1 MPYSGTKFDN
11 LIKNYIIERYDPMS
25 KILDIGAGA
34 GKYGK
39 LLNFH
44 FGNIDAI
51 QIFQP
56 YIKMF
61 DLLNIYNHVY
71 NENVLNFERFN
82 QYQIFLLGD
91 VVQHMEIIDAQ
102 FLLQKIRKYAKFILV
117 QIPYQ
122 YEQGIYMGNIF
133 EIHLQ
138 NDLTKE
144 LMDKR
149 YPFLTHFISDNEIGL
164 YIWESK

>member
-1 MPYSGTKFDN
+1 
-11 LIKNYIIERYDPMS
+11 
-25 KILDIGAGA
+25 
-34 GKYGK
+34 
-39 LLNFH
+39 
-44 FGNIDAI
+44 
-51 QIFQP
+51 
-56 YIKMF
+56 
-61 DLLNIYNHVY
+61 
-71 NENVLNFERFN
+71 
-82 QYQIFLLGD
+82 
-91 VVQHMEIIDAQ
+91 
-102 FLLQKIRKYAKFILV
+102 LV